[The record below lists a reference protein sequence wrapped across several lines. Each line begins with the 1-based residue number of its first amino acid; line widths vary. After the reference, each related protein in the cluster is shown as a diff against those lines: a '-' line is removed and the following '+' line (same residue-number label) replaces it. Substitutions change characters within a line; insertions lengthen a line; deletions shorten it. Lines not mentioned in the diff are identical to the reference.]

1 MVLCSV
7 FIQACCCLNLYMCVL
22 ISCACQLHLSL
33 LTRGAEGEA
42 SIKLPPSVTASY
54 HGANVTV
61 RVPSWTATY
70 GNKASSEYIHSF
82 KNPSS

>member
-7 FIQACCCLNLYMCVL
+7 FIQACCCLHLYMCDL
-22 ISCACQLHLSL
+22 SFQLHLSL

-54 HGANVTV
+54 HGSNVTV

-70 GNKASSEYIHSF
+70 GNKASS
-82 KNPSS
+82 